1 MQVQKFNNC
10 NLRGVMLP
18 INILAVAK
26 WEQAWEYGEVFWEEG
41 LARMLTSRKVDERNF
56 L

>member
-41 LARMLTSRKVDERNF
+41 LAILFCEKVYYLRIR
-56 L
+56 

>member
-10 NLRGVMLP
+10 NLRGVMLS